1 MSKLHVCTNAS
12 HQIPALEQL
21 LESCRANG
29 IHLDVLGLG
38 EPFSFGKK
46 LNDYL
51 KYLEGIPPDDVVL
64 FIDAYDVLILADEK
78 TILEKFFLMNAPFV
92 ISVETNCFPFA
103 HLAPYY
109 PPSPTKFKYLNVG
122 SYIGYA
128 NHIQQIYEDL
138 SPIPDDIDDQGLLT
152 VYFLKYPEKFKLDYH
167 CELFLTLFQVT
178 KKELVLDRQKKIVK
192 SLTTG
197 TEPCLV
203 HGNGP
208 AKVLYQ
214 KIYDTLF
221 TVSRK
226 KDRESRRYR
235 DAPAHAESAGSR

>member
-1 MSKLHVCTNAS
+1 MPKLHVCTNAS
-12 HQIPALEQL
+12 HKIRALEQL
-21 LESCRANG
+21 LESCRING
-29 IHLDVLGLG
+29 IQLDVLGLG

-46 LNDYL
+46 LNDYH
-51 KYLEGIPPDDVVL
+51 KYLKGIPPDDVVL

-78 TILEKFFLMNAPFV
+78 TILDKFFSMNAPFV

-103 HLAPYY
+103 HLASDY

-128 NHIQQIYEDL
+128 KHIQQIYEDL

-167 CELFLTLFQVT
+167 CELFLTLFQVEQ
-178 KKELVLDRQKKIVK
+178 KELVLNRRKKTVK
-192 SLTTG
+192 SRTTG
-197 TEPCLV
+197 TAPCLV

-214 KIYDTLF
+214 QIYDRLF
-221 TVSRK
+221 TVSRMT
-226 KDRESRRYR
+226 DRESRRYR
-235 DAPAHAESAGSR
+235 NEPLHAESAGSH